1 MDSMIKMCKDCINA
15 KNRTNEPMMY
25 CGKHRRYITQYTMA
39 YSNILDQKECKD
51 YDSTGTHRTKSD
63 DN

>member
-1 MDSMIKMCKDCINA
+1 MIKMCKDCINA

-25 CGKHRRYITQYTMA
+25 CGKHRRYISKYTMA

-51 YDSTGTHRTKSD
+51 YDEGRFTQQRSGNRYP
-63 DN
+63 